1 MLREIFGSTKCGME
15 VVIRPTQNKVRVT
28 YMLMLVLFSSRRI
41 KWAGNV
47 KHTRKMKNSYKILIV
62 KRESKSPLGMPRH
75 RREDSIKTILKR

>member
-47 KHTRKMKNSYKILIV
+47 
-62 KRESKSPLGMPRH
+62 
-75 RREDSIKTILKR
+75 